1 MGWVAP
7 EQIERA
13 RQIPVLAYI
22 LAHEWG
28 EYKRVGTGYRLKAD
42 DAFAVDEKG
51 WYCHKRNVGGYTAL
65 DYLVEMK
72 GYGLVEAVCTL
83 LGERSQEHSNRTIT
97 PKATPPSERLPFA
110 LPLRSKDNKRI
121 IAYLQSRGIDRDLII
136 DCIERG
142 VLFESKYYHN
152 AVFLGK
158 DERGKTRFAA
168 MRSATTNFMR
178 DADGSDKKYGF
189 TLPPDHPNSNEVA
202 VFESPIDC
210 LSHQT
215 LCKQGHI
222 PAFDGWRLSLGGTS
236 TVALEHFLKQHPQ
249 ITHCLICTDND
260 KGGNMVAEKIAA
272 IPGIS
277 SERAVPTRGS
287 DWNDNL
293 QVIKR
298 TEHTTNR
305 ARDMPSL

>member
-1 MGWVAP
+1 MGWVAK

-13 RQIPVLAYI
+13 RQIPVLDYI
-22 LAHEWG
+22 LTHEQG
-28 EYKRVGTGYRLKAD
+28 EYKRVGKGYRLRAD
-42 DAFAVDEKG
+42 DALAVDEKG
-51 WYCHKRNVGGYTAL
+51 WYCHKRSVGGYTAL

-72 GYGLVEAVCTL
+72 GYGLVDAVCTL
-83 LGERSQEHSNRTIT
+83 LGEGPQVRSTL
-97 PKATPPSERLPFA
+97 KATPTPKRLPFA

-121 IAYLQSRGIDRDLII
+121 IAYLQSRGISRSLIL

-158 DERGKTRFAA
+158 DEYGKTRFAA

-189 TLPPDHPNSNEVA
+189 ILPPDHPNSKEVA

-222 PAFDGWRLSLGGTS
+222 LVFDGWRLSLGGTS
-236 TVALEHFLKQHPQ
+236 TVALEHFLEQRPQ
-249 ITHCLICTDND
+249 ITHCLICTDSD
-260 KGGNMVAEKIAA
+260 KAGDLVAEKITA
-272 IPGIS
+272 ISGIT
-277 SERAVPTRGS
+277 SERVSPIHGS
-287 DWNDNL
+287 DWNETL
-293 QVIKR
+293 QVMKKAER
-298 TEHTTNR
+298 TTNR
-305 ARDMPSL
+305 AQDMPSL

>member
-7 EQIERA
+7 EKIEQA

-22 LAHEWG
+22 LTHEQDK
-28 EYKRVGTGYRLKAD
+28 YKRVGRGYRLKAD

-83 LGERSQEHSNRTIT
+83 LGERSQGRSTRTAT
-97 PKATPPSERLPFA
+97 SKATQPPERLPFT

-121 IAYLQSRGIDRDLII
+121 VAYLQSRGIDRDLIM

-158 DERGKTRFAA
+158 DEHGKTRFAA
-168 MRSATTNFMR
+168 MRSPTTNFMR

-189 TLPPDHPNSNEVA
+189 TLPPDHPNSNAVA

-215 LCKQGHI
+215 LCKQGHVSV
-222 PAFDGWRLSLGGTS
+222 FDGWRLSLGGTS
-236 TVALEHFLKQHPQ
+236 TVALEHFIKQHPQ
-249 ITHCLICTDND
+249 ITRCLICTDND
-260 KGGNMVAEKIAA
+260 KAGDIVVAKIAA
-272 IPGIS
+272 IPGIT
-277 SERAVPTRGS
+277 SERIPPAHGS
-287 DWNDNL
+287 DWNDTL
-293 QVIKR
+293 QAAKEAERI
-298 TEHTTNR
+298 TNR